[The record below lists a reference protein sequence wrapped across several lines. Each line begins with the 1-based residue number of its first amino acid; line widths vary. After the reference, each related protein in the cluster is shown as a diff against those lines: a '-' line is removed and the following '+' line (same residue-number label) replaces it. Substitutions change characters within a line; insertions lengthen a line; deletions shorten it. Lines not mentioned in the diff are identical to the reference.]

1 MFVTPVELVC
11 RIIKR
16 YFDCNS
22 STADRLERHRYDL
35 SSIHNAMPSL
45 SLTHSHSFVSDIRIR
60 GSINN
65 LLLEMVRIPHIWQDS
80 DGLAVE
86 LVCSFARNVIR
97 KNPKQGHIAEGL
109 EQVQYIAAAPKVRC
123 RELFTRPSEADTQST
138 RQLNNYLSVKGVSVH
153 FDEVV
158 QMLLQLVFK
167 LNAKGSLRTWHRVRS
182 SPSRSY

>member
-1 MFVTPVELVC
+1 MQTFRLFVTPVELVC

-45 SLTHSHSFVSDIRIR
+45 SLSHSFVSDIRIR

-123 RELFTRPSEADTQST
+123 RELQNPSLGPPKLTRNPHDS
-138 RQLNNYLSVKGVSVH
+138 
-153 FDEVV
+153 
-158 QMLLQLVFK
+158 
-167 LNAKGSLRTWHRVRS
+167 
-182 SPSRSY
+182 